1 MKVTLEQIETEQ
13 SKVSEL
19 ISKFKKQL
27 KTTIFEVPS
36 ANIKLNF
43 GERYA
48 GLILDDQGQP
58 SHHLVLLPDREE
70 KDVNWADAKKWAES
84 VGGELP
90 TRKEQS
96 LLFANLKGE
105 FEKRWHWSSEPE
117 GDSYAWLQDFSNG
130 SQGSG
135 TTDYGYRARAVRRL
149 KIY

>member
-27 KTTIFEVPS
+27 KTTIFEVPAS
-36 ANIKLNF
+36 KIELNF

-48 GLILDDQGQP
+48 GLILDAQGQP
-58 SHHLVLLPDREE
+58 SHHLILLPDREE
-70 KDVNWADAKKWAES
+70 KDLNWVDAKKWAES

-117 GDSYAWLQDFSNG
+117 GVTSAWVQYFFDGNQYYFTVSFT
-130 SQGSG
+130 S
-135 TTDYGYRARAVRRL
+135 RARAVRRL
-149 KIY
+149 EIY

>member
-27 KTTIFEVPS
+27 KTTLFEVP
-36 ANIKLNF
+36 AAKIELNF

-58 SHHLVLLPDREE
+58 SHHLILLPDREE

-105 FEKRWHWSSEPE
+105 FEECWHWSSEPR
-117 GDSYAWLQDFSNG
+117 GDSCAWLQGFGDGDQRCSGSN
-130 SQGSG
+130 S
-135 TTDYGYRARAVRRL
+135 TYRARAVRRL
-149 KIY
+149 EIY

>member
-27 KTTIFEVPS
+27 KTTIFEVPAS
-36 ANIKLNF
+36 KIELNF

-58 SHHLVLLPDREE
+58 SHHLILLPDREE

-105 FEKRWHWSSEPE
+105 FEECWHWSSEPQ
-117 GDSYAWLQDFSNG
+117 GSSYAWVQTFSNG
-130 SQGSG
+130 GQDSSG
-135 TTDYGYRARAVRRL
+135 VDNKDRARAVRRL
-149 KIY
+149 EIY